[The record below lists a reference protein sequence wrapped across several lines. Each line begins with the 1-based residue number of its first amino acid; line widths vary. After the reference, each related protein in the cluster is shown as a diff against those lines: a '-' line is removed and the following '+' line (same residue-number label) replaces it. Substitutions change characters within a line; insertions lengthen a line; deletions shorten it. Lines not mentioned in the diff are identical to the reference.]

1 VKEISKKHWKFATI
15 IMAVMLALMVTTPQ
29 ANSAAADVS
38 KLVQQV
44 LNIVKSPE
52 YGNQAIMNAI
62 TSLGGSAATGAD
74 VDTLQGTADDIEEK
88 IDGLAENN
96 GEFQIIRQFARYCG
110 EDCSDFDFM
119 VCNSDSDYLLYITG
133 FGDTTSHIQIL
144 SQSGPVSPFL
154 NDLPDQ
160 HSITVGG
167 YAGQPISIVPIDEP
181 PNDSLNESPRVWVT
195 LQTAAG
201 ATASCTVG

>member
-1 VKEISKKHWKFATI
+1 MREISKKHWKFATI
-15 IMAVMLALMVTTPQ
+15 GIAVMLALIVTTPH
-29 ANSAAADVS
+29 ANAAAVDVS
-38 KLVQQV
+38 KLVQQI

-96 GEFQIIRQFARYCG
+96 GEFQIIRQFARSCG
-110 EDCSDFDFM
+110 EDCFDFDFM
-119 VCNSDSDYLLYITG
+119 VCTSDSDYLLYITG
-133 FGDTTSHIQIL
+133 YGDTTSYIQIVPAF
-144 SQSGPVSPFL
+144 GPVAPFL

-181 PNDSLNESPRVWVT
+181 PNDPSDESPMVWVT
-195 LQTAAG
+195 LQTAVG
-201 ATASCTVG
+201 ATASCTVS